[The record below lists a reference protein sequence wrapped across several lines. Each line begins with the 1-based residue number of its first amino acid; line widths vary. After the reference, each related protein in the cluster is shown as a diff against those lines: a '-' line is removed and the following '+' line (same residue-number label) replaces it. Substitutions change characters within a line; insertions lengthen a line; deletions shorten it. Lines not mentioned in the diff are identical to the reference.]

1 MGVGGRSVASW
12 DPLTNST
19 ACPTDPGPRK
29 AGEDQG
35 TPEPSDMAEVLGM
48 WKQATAEVEVPADR
62 CQNLPA
68 IQITTPLTCQCI
80 PC

>member
-35 TPEPSDMAEVLGM
+35 TPEPLTWQKSWVCGSRPLLRWRFQWTDV
-48 WKQATAEVEVPADR
+48 R
-62 CQNLPA
+62 ISLPSR
-68 IQITTPLTCQCI
+68 
-80 PC
+80 